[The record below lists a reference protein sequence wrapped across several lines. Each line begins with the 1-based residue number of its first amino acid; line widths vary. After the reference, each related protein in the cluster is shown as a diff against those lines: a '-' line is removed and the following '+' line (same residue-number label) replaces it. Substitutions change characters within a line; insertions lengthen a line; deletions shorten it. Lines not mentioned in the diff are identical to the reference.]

1 MSKPIFV
8 IYINN
13 TIAFLLLSIFRI
25 FLKPINNGENLLFIN
40 TGQIGDLIV
49 SSIILDKIDLLKKKY
64 NKCYFLLRKEYR
76 GLFENMESIEF
87 IYWSYRKYKYNLFYR
102 IKFLLMLRKLNLIV
116 TFNLTAARGVTVD
129 ELSLLS
135 GSKNIYALNSNFRYL
150 TKLFGK
156 KLDQMY
162 IKILAENILNE
173 YDKNIEV
180 LKYFGID
187 YQFNRTSFK
196 KANIENHKNY
206 KYEIAV
212 APFSST
218 YNRDWGTEKFKKLIS
233 KLADTYKV
241 LLLGS
246 LDQNKK
252 LEKFRMDS
260 VSISAGKLNFKE
272 LFGQIENVKLF
283 IGLDSGLSH
292 IALKVGTPFI
302 AIIGGGNFGRFFPYN
317 ESSKARYL
325 YHNMECFGCEWRCIH
340 KEPYCLTEITVDEVL
355 KNVNEILEYYENS

>member
-180 LKYFGID
+180 
-187 YQFNRTSFK
+187 
-196 KANIENHKNY
+196 
-206 KYEIAV
+206 
-212 APFSST
+212 
-218 YNRDWGTEKFKKLIS
+218 
-233 KLADTYKV
+233 
-241 LLLGS
+241 
-246 LDQNKK
+246 
-252 LEKFRMDS
+252 
-260 VSISAGKLNFKE
+260 
-272 LFGQIENVKLF
+272 
-283 IGLDSGLSH
+283 
-292 IALKVGTPFI
+292 
-302 AIIGGGNFGRFFPYN
+302 
-317 ESSKARYL
+317 
-325 YHNMECFGCEWRCIH
+325 
-340 KEPYCLTEITVDEVL
+340 
-355 KNVNEILEYYENS
+355 